1 MGTGSSAVVVV
12 AASRPRER
20 FWPSILSRYF
30 GSYKHDAAKES
41 VATSLY
47 FAARPDRVW
56 EGLLFYEEVPGRP
69 PFPLNVFLPDPVRTE
84 GGKGTV
90 GASVRCIYQ
99 DGDLVKCI
107 TAVQAPHFIRF
118 DVLDQRLGI
127 EGCAVA
133 RGGSYELRA
142 SGTGTEMVAST
153 QYTAHLHPRWMW
165 RPVEKLVMG
174 QLHGHVL
181 RGMRKAID
189 ARGVP
194 SE

>member
-20 FWPSILSRYF
+20 FWPRILSRYF

-47 FAARPDRVW
+47 FAARLDRVW

-99 DGDLVKCI
+99 DGDLVKCVRYRYGDGGEHAI
-107 TAVQAPHFIRF
+107 HGTSASAL
-118 DVLDQRLGI
+118 DVAAG
-127 EGCAVA
+127 
-133 RGGSYELRA
+133 
-142 SGTGTEMVAST
+142 
-153 QYTAHLHPRWMW
+153 
-165 RPVEKLVMG
+165 
-174 QLHGHVL
+174 
-181 RGMRKAID
+181 RKAGD
-189 ARGVP
+189 GTVAWSCAAGNAQGY
-194 SE
+194 